1 VVEYMLRTGKI
12 MHIDMEQINKILS
25 GKSKVLNSVYDVLS
39 FTLFKYVQ
47 NMLKSIPGSLGACGS
62 HL

>member
-1 VVEYMLRTGKI
+1 